1 MDVVFKE
8 EYIKKNIFLLPAPPK
23 WSFAKWRLELL
34 ILDIIVS
41 NSNIIQYYLVPHFH
55 LILMIHTKSD
65 NFIPDNMKQSCY
77 LMSQFPVMKYE
88 HIPEFTI

>member
-1 MDVVFKE
+1 
-8 EYIKKNIFLLPAPPK
+8 
-23 WSFAKWRLELL
+23 
-34 ILDIIVS
+34 
-41 NSNIIQYYLVPHFH
+41 
-55 LILMIHTKSD
+55 MIHTKSD